1 MTPEPSMPT
10 VSDGAERPS
19 PGGGVAG
26 VVVPKSAPSIFTS
39 ASTLLLLLALLMS
52 GVAKRV
58 VVRIDAVS
66 DIV

>member
-1 MTPEPSMPT
+1 MPT

-26 VVVPKSAPSIFTS
+26 VVVPDESAPSIFTS